1 MKPTNPK
8 ITWQPYPATRPTEA
22 GDYFVTLECEDKGLG
37 IFTFILPFIPQ
48 RGRFFGP
55 RSGMVD
61 FGAAGQPLLHLVD
74 RALGY

>member
-37 IFTFILPFIPQ
+37 ISTFI
-48 RGRFFGP
+48 R
-55 RSGMVD
+55 
-61 FGAAGQPLLHLVD
+61 H
-74 RALGY
+74 